1 MSAAVRA
8 VFFLGFLLSG
18 AVAFADPQAEDAQ
31 LNAAF
36 AVEYDPQ
43 QMASLEPRVI
53 AASGGWASREG
64 ATLRLNT
71 EKSAAVTLTNDESG
85 CQPDHPDRAKCYDF
99 TLLAYLPGQHAFL
112 VAESF
117 DEGGK
122 VLMIDDRTG
131 TRTEFTELP
140 RFSPDGRLLLVVS
153 NDEES
158 ESGLIQLWS
167 RDGDAVKKLWEVPDT
182 VQAEQVDFVAW
193 TDSGI
198 QLDLSF
204 PQGDDKPVLHRRAT
218 LAKGPSG
225 WALTFK
231 DGK

>member
-8 VFFLGFLLSG
+8 AFFLVPLL
-18 AVAFADPQAEDAQ
+18 AAPLAHADRQAEDAQ

-43 QMASLEPRVI
+43 QMTALEPGVI
-53 AASGGWASREG
+53 AASGGWAKREG
-64 ATLRLNT
+64 ATLSLNI
-71 EKSAAVTLTNDESG
+71 EKGAAVALTNDESG
-85 CQPDHPDRAKCYDF
+85 CQPDHPDHMKCFDF

-131 TRTEFTELP
+131 TRTEFIDLP
-140 RFSPDGRLLLVVS
+140 RFSPDGKLLLIVS

-158 ESGLIQLWS
+158 GAGTIELWS
-167 RDGDAVKKLWEVPDT
+167 RDGDTVKKLWTVPDT
-182 VQAEQVDFVAW
+182 VGAEQVDFVTW
-193 TDSGI
+193 DDDGI
-198 QLDLSF
+198 QLDLTFS
-204 PQGDDKPVLHRRAT
+204 QDDDKPDLHRSAK
-218 LAKGPSG
+218 LAKGQSG

-231 DGK
+231 DGR